1 MNLNQLHYFVTL
13 AYMEHYTKAAKE
25 LSITQPS
32 LSHAISMLEQELG
45 TYLFEKQGRNVV
57 LTKYGKVFLK
67 YVEESL
73 TVLENGIKKTKSM
86 TSETS
91 GQIDMCYIYT
101 QGSEFIPEIVKGF
114 LDENRAKDIQFNFN
128 NGVTEDVIKGIKT
141 EKFDVGFCSF
151 KPNEPDMDFVPVS
164 KENLVAIVPYD
175 HPLAEE
181 EAVTMEEIGAYP
193 QIFFNKTSGL
203 RLVIDSLFKD
213 AEIIP
218 DIKYTVD
225 EDSAL
230 MGLVAKG
237 FGVGIVPDIP
247 VIKSF
252 DVKILPIRNI
262 KYERYIYMV
271 TMRNKYLSP
280 IVKQF
285 LKFVRKN
292 YKIEIEEQE

>member
-13 AYMEHYTKAAKE
+13 AYMEHYTKAAKQ

-45 TYLFEKQGRNVV
+45 TYLFEKQGRHVA

-67 YVEESL
+67 YAEESL
-73 TVLENGIKKTKSM
+73 QILETGVKKTRSM
-86 TSETS
+86 TSEIS
-91 GQIDMCYIYT
+91 GQIDIGYIYT
-101 QGSEFIPEIVKGF
+101 QGSEFVPTIVKGF
-114 LDENRAKDIQFNFN
+114 LDENKEKDIQFHFN
-128 NGVTEDVIKGIKT
+128 NGVTEDVIRGIKS
-141 EKFDVGFCSF
+141 ERFDVGFCSY
-151 KPNEPDMDFVPVS
+151 KTNEPDINFVPVS
-164 KENLVAIVPYD
+164 KEILSAIVPYG
-175 HPLAEE
+175 HPLEKKETVSLEE
-181 EAVTMEEIGAYP
+181 LGAYP

-203 RLVIDSLFKD
+203 RPVIDTLFRE
-213 AEIIP
+213 AEITP
-218 DIKYTVD
+218 DIQYTVD

-230 MGLVAKG
+230 TGLVAKG

-247 VIKSF
+247 LLKSF
-252 DVKILPIRNI
+252 DVKVLPIENL

-285 LKFVRKN
+285 LKFVEKN
-292 YKIEIEEQE
+292 YEIEIEES